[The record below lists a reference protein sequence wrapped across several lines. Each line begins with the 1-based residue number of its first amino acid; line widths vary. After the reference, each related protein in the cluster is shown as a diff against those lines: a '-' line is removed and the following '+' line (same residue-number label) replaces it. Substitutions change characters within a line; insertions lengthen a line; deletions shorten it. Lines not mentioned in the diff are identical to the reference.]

1 MLPKSVA
8 AILVVAAISLLPTT
22 QAGAAPITANVQDPA
37 GDAPRPELDATAFSL
52 TVDQP
57 AGVIDGAVS
66 LAAAPTADVT
76 DSVEI
81 VLGHFSRADHGKC
94 KLGSTA
100 TIFIP
105 DAEDM
110 EAGFPWPFAQ
120 LYPPGNGS
128 EAPFGFLPTYSPP
141 DGREVQFASHESTD
155 EVVDAIRSK
164 IGRVNCAEL
173 ATVEANT
180 FETRDEITTALASG
194 PVPRC
199 EVPTTSAKGGR
210 TVVARCDNV
219 GGKVFVSWVK
229 HGSRNTF
236 SGKRKVSGNGRVKIS
251 TLRKWRGMYHLT
263 IWKGDLVAGETDVKF
278 R

>member
-22 QAGAAPITANVQDPA
+22 QAGAAPVAAKVQDPS
-37 GDAPRPELDATAFSL
+37 GDASRPELDATALSL

-57 AGVIDGAVS
+57 NGVIEGAVT
-66 LAAAPTADVT
+66 LAAAPTAEVT

-81 VLGHFSRADHGKC
+81 VLGHFSRPDHGDC
-94 KLGSTA
+94 KLGSTT
-100 TIFIP
+100 TIWIP
-105 DAEDM
+105 DAADV

-120 LYPPGNGS
+120 LFPPGNGS
-128 EAPFGFLPTYSPP
+128 EDPFGFLPTYTPP
-141 DGREVQFASHESTD
+141 DGRQIQFASHESTAA
-155 EVVDAIRSK
+155 VVDAIRSK
-164 IGRVNCAEL
+164 IGRINCAEL

-199 EVPTTSAKGGR
+199 DVRARSAKGGR
-210 TVVARCDNV
+210 TVVARCENV
-219 GGKVFVSWVK
+219 RGKVFVSWVK

-236 SGKRKVSGNGRVKIS
+236 SGKRKVNANGRVKIS
-251 TLRKWRGMYHLT
+251 TLRNWRGMYHLT
-263 IWKGDLVAGETDVKF
+263 IWKGDLVAGAVDVKF